1 MEQFFDTK
9 SVIDVRGDT
18 HGKKEN
24 RLYPGAVYHVMS
36 RGNGKKNIFEC
47 RED

>member
-24 RLYPGAVYHVMS
+24 RLVS
-36 RGNGKKNIFEC
+36 RRGVSRDEPRK
-47 RED
+47 REKEYI